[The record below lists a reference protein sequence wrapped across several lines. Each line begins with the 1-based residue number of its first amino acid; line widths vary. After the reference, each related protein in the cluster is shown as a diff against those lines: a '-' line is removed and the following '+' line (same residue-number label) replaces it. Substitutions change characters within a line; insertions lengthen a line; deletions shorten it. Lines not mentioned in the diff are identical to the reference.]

1 MGFEKLADFGNVAGD
16 GFALGAGFFEILIE
30 VGRVGFTIG
39 VDEILEFFLV
49 FDEIGDKS
57 RLGFGKFVLVVDKF
71 GGRETVFDQ
80 TSVQGNDEFAVDGF
94 EVATEVDTG
103 VGVVFLDFLEVA
115 LQGVA
120 MGGDGG
126 GLRFGKSGRVSFG
139 GGFFGKNRGGEH
151 KTLTNKHK
159 CDIIEG

>member
-1 MGFEKLADFGNVAGD
+1 MADFGNVAGD

-49 FDEIGDKS
+49 FNEIGDKS

-80 TSVQGNDEFAVDGF
+80 TSVQGNDEFAVDSF
-94 EVATEVDTG
+94 EVATEIDAG
-103 VGVVFLDFLEVA
+103 VRIVFLDFLKIA
-115 LQGVA
+115 FQSIA
-120 MGGDGG
+120 MGDDGFG
-126 GLRFGKSGRVSFG
+126 FGRGKGRGVGFGRFGGRLIGSFVS
-139 GGFFGKNRGGEH
+139 KNRDG
-151 KTLTNKHK
+151 
-159 CDIIEG
+159 